1 MLRAVLLSALVAAS
15 GCVSSGPDF
24 GIEEKPDTSL
34 LSGSIDPAVD
44 TGSDDT
50 IIADTVAAAKITP
63 GYVQDIPWTNA
74 ATGNFGSVSFIRESS
89 SVGKVCRDFIVSKHS
104 YDGIM
109 QYTGQICRTR
119 LTKSWS
125 LKSLSQ
131 QS

>member
-1 MLRAVLLSALVAAS
+1 MVRAVLLTVLVAAS
-15 GCVSSGPDF
+15 GCVSSGLDL
-24 GIEEKPDTSL
+24 GVEDKPDTSL

-44 TGSDDT
+44 SSSDDM
-50 IIADTVAAAKITP
+50 IIADTVAEAKIRP
-63 GYVQDIPWTNA
+63 GHVQDIPWNNA
-74 ATGNFGSVSFIRESS
+74 TTGNFGSVSFIRESS

-104 YDGIM
+104 YDGVA
-109 QYTGQICRTR
+109 QYTGEICRTR